1 MESEFSDGNWICPD
15 IKNFTINNE
24 PELYKKG
31 DGTSLNFVVNSC
43 ENATRID
50 KKNGLSSYTNTWC
63 KKNIDSENTAY
74 EMVVWSKQMTQAIS
88 TPQDY
93 FENIKPATYFT
104 NRSKTGLSTS
114 TVRMVGV
121 EAI

>member
-1 MESEFSDGNWICPD
+1 
-15 IKNFTINNE
+15 
-24 PELYKKG
+24 
-31 DGTSLNFVVNSC
+31 
-43 ENATRID
+43 
-50 KKNGLSSYTNTWC
+50 
-63 KKNIDSENTAY
+63 
-74 EMVVWSKQMTQAIS
+74 MVVWSKQMTQAIS